1 MLTRLVRLLNKQVIL
16 VVIYLP
22 TVPKHRKLNVIDM
35 ETADKLCCAVLAVY
49 DYSKRHR
56 ITYDEVSLILVEIG
70 LDLMQI

>member
-1 MLTRLVRLLNKQVIL
+1 
-16 VVIYLP
+16 
-22 TVPKHRKLNVIDM
+22 M

-49 DYSKRHR
+49 DYSKRHG